1 MASSVTRI
9 RRVDSAG
16 LEFSAAADW
25 ALVEVTLLDVFQ
37 VDLLT
42 VYGLEKISDKR
53 VVIKFS
59 APGPYQRFV
68 SDFAGRSHLLPGS
81 AGTVEVSDRC
91 VAPTFV
97 SIHGVPLDFPEEV
110 LRTCF
115 SRYGTVFTHRIT
127 CLRSGRLSGLRT
139 NVRTLGMRL
148 TRDIPSQVKFYGFN
162 MRVFYEDQPRTCF
175 RCGLRGHLA
184 AGCTASGMGEPAI
197 FQEGDF
203 PPLGVGGAKPGGA
216 ETVFVPRGPS
226 SLLVPSASTDPTPA
240 VQQFDP
246 PGSLVSDVA
255 PPLPVHVVTAEVHR
269 ASDVAAME
277 TGTSVEA
284 APSCV
289 GGSGDPAGPSCG
301 VAPSS
306 GGRSSDVVAAAPEVL
321 RSSRGSRGPSPVAT
335 SDQPR
340 RKREARTHSSDRG
353 PPIKRGGST
362 AGAAVACA
370 PPPPPSGGLM
380 RSVAPG
386 APSGG
391 SDAPG
396 AVAVDQWVVSSGVEG
411 PGRDALTLKFTKSTK
426 SASAD
431 VPVGPSS
438 AGLPDG
444 APTVPTASH
453 VGGSAPPSTGAV
465 GLVGSSLPS

>member
-25 ALVEVTLLDVFQ
+25 ALVEVALLDVFQ

-115 SRYGTVFTHRIT
+115 SRYGT
-127 CLRSGRLSGLRT
+127 
-139 NVRTLGMRL
+139 
-148 TRDIPSQVKFYGFN
+148 
-162 MRVFYEDQPRTCF
+162 
-175 RCGLRGHLA
+175 
-184 AGCTASGMGEPAI
+184 
-197 FQEGDF
+197 
-203 PPLGVGGAKPGGA
+203 
-216 ETVFVPRGPS
+216 
-226 SLLVPSASTDPTPA
+226 
-240 VQQFDP
+240 FDP

-269 ASDVAAME
+269 ASDVAALE

-391 SDAPG
+391 SDAPE

-426 SASAD
+426 CASAG

-453 VGGSAPPSTGAV
+453 VVGSAPPSTGAV